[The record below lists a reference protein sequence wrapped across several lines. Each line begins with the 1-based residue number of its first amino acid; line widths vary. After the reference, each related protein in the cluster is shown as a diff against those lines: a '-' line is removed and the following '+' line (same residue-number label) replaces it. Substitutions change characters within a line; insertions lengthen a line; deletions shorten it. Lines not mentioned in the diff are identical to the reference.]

1 MLPTVRT
8 NRAYNPSVF
17 DYFFSNNALDNFWSN
32 ESSSYSPSV
41 NISENDKAF
50 NIELA
55 APGVDKK
62 DFSINVDDKTLTI
75 AYEHKQ
81 EEEQKNEDLK
91 YLRREFV
98 ERSFTK
104 NYTLPENVNSD
115 KISAEYTNGVLNVSI
130 PKVKENKISKLINI
144 S

>member
-8 NRAYNPSVF
+8 NRVYNPSVL
-17 DYFFSNNALDNFWSN
+17 DYFFSNSALDNLWSN
-32 ESSSYSPSV
+32 ESNAYSPSV

-75 AYEHKQ
+75 AYEHK
-81 EEEQKNEDLK
+81 EEKEQKSEDLK

-98 ERSFTK
+98 ESSFTK

-115 KISAEYTNGVLNVSI
+115 KISAEYLNGVLHVSI
-130 PKVKENKISKLINI
+130 PKVKENKISKLIKI